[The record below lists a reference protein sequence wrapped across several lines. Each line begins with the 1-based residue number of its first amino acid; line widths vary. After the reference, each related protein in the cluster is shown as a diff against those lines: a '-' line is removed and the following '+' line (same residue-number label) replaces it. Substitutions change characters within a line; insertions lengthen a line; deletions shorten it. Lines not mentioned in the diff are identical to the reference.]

1 MIECNPEPAAAA
13 NELLANRE
21 SPSRVPGVDGWLV
34 SPDNPPQ
41 RVADT
46 RRSSMRLSALFE
58 EFCQYLGVEKE
69 AAPRSI
75 GTYRWCFGDFLE
87 FARGDVGGTVLVD
100 HFTADR
106 CRAYQYALAARGL
119 QPNTIRVRLATLASF
134 GKWAV
139 RRDRIERNPLD
150 QLTRPRRKARLPHV
164 PRWEAV
170 EALLALADRRE
181 KALIAL
187 MAYGGLRRA
196 EIVALDVGDYAADF
210 GLRRVR
216 GKGGHEAAVLLPEV
230 ARAIITGY
238 LAEERPGAGNREPLF
253 TVRYRTRGGRWDV
266 RRITAQ
272 RIWKIVK
279 ALGRRAG
286 MPELHPHAF
295 RHGCGVELLR
305 RSGGN
310 LRAVQEHL
318 RHADIQTTTV
328 YTRLTQTDL
337 QKLVSTFDAMG
348 K

>member
-1 MIECNPEPAAAA
+1 
-13 NELLANRE
+13 
-21 SPSRVPGVDGWLV
+21 
-34 SPDNPPQ
+34 
-41 RVADT
+41 
-46 RRSSMRLSALFE
+46 MRLSALFE

-75 GTYRWCFGDFLE
+75 GTYRWCFGNFLE

-100 HFTADR
+100 HFTAGR

-139 RRDRIERNPLD
+139 RRDRIERNALD

-164 PRWEAV
+164 PRWDAV
-170 EALLALADRRE
+170 EAVLTHADHRE

-196 EIVALDVGDYAADF
+196 EIVALNVGDYAADF

-216 GKGGHEAAVLLPEV
+216 GKGGHESAVLLPVV
-230 ARAIITGY
+230 ARTIIDRY
-238 LAEERPGAGNREPLF
+238 LAEERPGAGSQDPLF
-253 TVRYRTRGGRWDV
+253 VVRYRTRGGRWEA
-266 RRITAQ
+266 RRISAQ
-272 RIWKIVK
+272 RIWKIIK
-279 ALGRRAG
+279 GLGRRAG
-286 MPELHPHAF
+286 MPDLHPHAF

-337 QKLVSTFDAMG
+337 QKLVSTFDAPG
-348 K
+348 S

>member
-1 MIECNPEPAAAA
+1 
-13 NELLANRE
+13 
-21 SPSRVPGVDGWLV
+21 
-34 SPDNPPQ
+34 
-41 RVADT
+41 
-46 RRSSMRLSALFE
+46 MRLSALFE

-75 GTYRWCFGDFLE
+75 ATYRWCFGDFVD
-87 FARGDVGGTVLVD
+87 FARKDVGGAVLIE

-106 CRAYQYALAARGL
+106 CRGYQYNLAARGL
-119 QPNTIRVRLATLASF
+119 QSNTVRVRLATLASF

-139 RRDRIERNPLD
+139 RRDRIDRNPLD
-150 QLTRPRRKARLPHV
+150 LLTRPRRKARLPHV
-164 PRWEAV
+164 PRWDAV
-170 EALLALADRRE
+170 EGLLTHASRRE

-196 EIVALDVGDYAADF
+196 EVVALDVGDYAPDM
-210 GLRRVR
+210 GLRRVH

-230 ARAIITGY
+230 ARVIISSY
-238 LAEERPGAGNREPLF
+238 LAEDRPGAASKEPLF
-253 TVRYRTRGGRWDV
+253 VVRYRTRGGRWEA
-266 RRITAQ
+266 RRITGQ
-272 RIWKIVK
+272 RIWKIVT
-279 ALGRRAG
+279 ALGRRGG

-295 RHGCGVELLR
+295 RHGCGVELLK

-337 QKLVSTFDAMG
+337 QKIVSTFDATG
-348 K
+348 S